1 MAIIECNECKHNI
14 SNKAKSCPNCGAP
27 VSKNKQKIKEDYEEI
42 TIYNEATHPLTALI
56 YVAFFTVLIIICL
69 YDITL
74 IQTFRNS
81 YSLIAAESEQTFT
94 TNANIYSSIIIN
106 STFIACIMTSI
117 SKKTFKI
124 SKFPF
129 IINLITHIV
138 FFKYLYSHN
147 FRVDIQ
153 FYILYFLNIIFL
165 LLPRFNKL
173 EQIKKIVKKDK
184 VEKLSKKSTRLEEYY
199 NKPIY
204 DKKHKIT
211 LLILTTISI
220 LSLLVIMYFNH
231 KPIIHHTVIQDKTDY
246 QIEITNDYI
255 NVREKP
261 TTKSKKIGEVNQ
273 SDIYNVI
280 DIVGGD
286 NYIWYKIK
294 YNDKIGYISSDR
306 YEPFVK
312 ELYSEKLVINI
323 FCEDNKKCN
332 TLIDKL
338 NKYKEKDDSFIINYL
353 DITNESNKKVFNK
366 LQSYYKDKNVA
377 VPYVIA
383 GTERFKNNKDIYS
396 SIIDIIKHPVDKEFN
411 LVDMIKKNQELPTL
425 KPQTSNE
432 NTSNFIE

>member
-1 MAIIECNECKHNI
+1 MAIIECKECKHNI

-27 VSKNKQKIKEDYEEI
+27 ITKTKQKIKEDYEEI

-56 YVAFFTVLIIICL
+56 YVTFFSVLIVICL

-94 TNANIYSSIIIN
+94 TNSNIYSSIIIN

-117 SKKTFKI
+117 SKRTFKI

-129 IINLITHIV
+129 IINLITHII

-153 FYILYFLNIIFL
+153 FYILYILNIIFL

-173 EQIKKIVKKDK
+173 EQITKIVKKDK
-184 VEKLSKKSTRLEEYY
+184 IEKLSNKSIKLEEYY

-204 DKKHKIT
+204 DKKYKIT
-211 LLILTTISI
+211 LLTLIVISI
-220 LSLLVIMYFNH
+220 LSLVVIMYFNH

-273 SDIYNVI
+273 NDIYNVI

-294 YNDKIGYISSDR
+294 YNDNIGYISSDR

-312 ELYSEKLVINI
+312 ELYSDKLIVNV
-323 FCEDNKKCN
+323 FCEDNNKCN

-338 NKYKEKDDSFIINYL
+338 NKYKENDDTFLINYL
-353 DITNESNKKVFNK
+353 DITDKKNKNIFNK
-366 LQSYYKDKNVA
+366 LQKYYKDKNVSI
-377 VPYVIA
+377 PYVVA
-383 GTERFKNNKDIYS
+383 GTERLKNDNNLYKN
-396 SIIDIIKHPVDKEFN
+396 IIEIIKHPVDKELN
-411 LVDMIKKNQELPTL
+411 LVDIIKKNNELPVL
-425 KPQTSNE
+425 KPSFSNE
-432 NTSNFIE
+432 NGSVYVE

>member
-1 MAIIECNECKHNI
+1 MAIIECKECKHNI

-27 VSKNKQKIKEDYEEI
+27 ITKNKQKIKEDYEEI

-56 YVAFFTVLIIICL
+56 YVTFFSVLIVICL

-94 TNANIYSSIIIN
+94 TNTNIYSSIIIN

-117 SKKTFKI
+117 SKRTFKI

-129 IINLITHIV
+129 IINLITHII

-153 FYILYFLNIIFL
+153 FYILYILNIIFL

-173 EQIKKIVKKDK
+173 EQITKIVKKDK
-184 VEKLSKKSTRLEEYY
+184 IEKLSNKSTKLEEYY
-199 NKPIY
+199 NKSIY
-204 DKKHKIT
+204 DKKYKIT

-273 SDIYNVI
+273 NDIYNVI

-294 YNDKIGYISSDR
+294 YNDNIGYISSDR

-312 ELYSEKLVINI
+312 ELYSDKLIINI
-323 FCEDNKKCN
+323 FCKDNNKCN
-332 TLIDKL
+332 TLIEKL
-338 NKYKEKDDSFIINYL
+338 NKYKEKNDTFLTNYL
-353 DITNESNKKVFNK
+353 DITDKSNKNIFNK
-366 LQSYYKDKNVA
+366 IQKYYKDKNIS
-377 VPYVIA
+377 VPYVVA
-383 GTERFKNNKDIYS
+383 GTERLKNDNNLYKN
-396 SIIDIIKHPVDKEFN
+396 IIEIIKHPVDKELN
-411 LVDMIKKNQELPTL
+411 LVDIIKKNNELPVL
-425 KPQTSNE
+425 KPSFSNE
-432 NTSNFIE
+432 NGSVFAE